1 MVLFR
6 PMRIFLCGL
15 RMIAYIKHSIHIY
28 KKIECIG
35 HPDGKKCILSNHHAN
50 QTTTTPNVNLPIQP
64 KAMSKSADE
73 HDRVITQVL
82 LKRGEEVLFEREL
95 KFSIGFETDS
105 GIPSMIGSLAASLQ
119 INEEKS
125 LNLSLASLSGAD
137 KSFFSLNDSEDGIV
151 TLVVKLLSLDKVF
164 YCSNVTV
171 C

>member
-1 MVLFR
+1 
-6 PMRIFLCGL
+6 
-15 RMIAYIKHSIHIY
+15 
-28 KKIECIG
+28 
-35 HPDGKKCILSNHHAN
+35 
-50 QTTTTPNVNLPIQP
+50 
-64 KAMSKSADE
+64 MSKSADE

-82 LKRGEEVLFEREL
+82 LKRGGEALFDREL

-105 GIPSMIGSLAASLQ
+105 GVPPMIGSLAASLK

-125 LNLSLASLSGAD
+125 LNLSLASLNATD
-137 KSFFSLNDSEDGIV
+137 KSFFSLNDSEDGII